1 MFRDDEFRNF
11 KSYVL
16 NQWGIKVWHVKRDDG
31 WGISNGVVA
40 LYDAPRS
47 VLRFL
52 VESISIVNKK

>member
-31 WGISNGVVA
+31 WGISNGDVA

-47 VLRFL
+47 VWWCMIGN
-52 VESISIVNKK
+52 STIVG